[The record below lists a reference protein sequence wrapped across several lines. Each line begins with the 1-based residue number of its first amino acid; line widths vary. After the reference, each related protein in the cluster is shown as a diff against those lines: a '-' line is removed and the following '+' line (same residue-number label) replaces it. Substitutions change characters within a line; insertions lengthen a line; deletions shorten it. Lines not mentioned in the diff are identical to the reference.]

1 MHRSTPLGGE
11 FKPRHDSHGG
21 MRKAGA
27 HEGKITARRWVFLEW
42 LAASEL
48 SEQCK
53 ILLATFSDL
62 ESDAKE
68 PPELTGMP
76 SELYC
81 RGVWT
86 RVQIVLSAYSAI
98 THILWPAPASG
109 RGKFHEHVTRA
120 RGAILRKRLGVE
132 TEQPVFSRGARNAFE
147 HIAERLDDW
156 VIEQEWP
163 EDMPPGVPTGW
174 SVNPGPP
181 ESEPPRYSDRGI
193 RYVNLVSM
201 DVRIVKD
208 WTNLRELA
216 GFARRL
222 LSGIPPQL
230 QVHWG
235 QADAADSRPDAVRRD
250 RSEGGQG
257 PSGKPG

>member
-1 MHRSTPLGGE
+1 MVGTNP
-11 FKPRHDSHGG
+11 
-21 MRKAGA
+21 
-27 HEGKITARRWVFLEW
+27 HEGRITVRRWFFLEW

-53 ILLATFSDL
+53 ILLTAFADL

-68 PPELTGMP
+68 PPGVSGMT

-81 RGVWT
+81 RSVWT

-98 THILWPAPASG
+98 THILWPVPAPG
-109 RGKFHEHVTRA
+109 RGRFPAEVTRT
-120 RGAILRKRLGVE
+120 RGAILRKRLGVAA
-132 TEQPVFSRGARNAFE
+132 EQPVFNRRARNAFE

-156 VIEQEWP
+156 VLEQEWP
-163 EDMPPGVPTGW
+163 EDMPPGVPTAW

-181 ESEPPRYSDRGI
+181 ESEPPGYSDRGI

-201 DVRIVKD
+201 DVRIVNNR
-208 WTNLRELA
+208 TNLRELA
-216 GFARRL
+216 QFARKL
-222 LSGIPPQL
+222 LDGIPPAL

-235 QADAADSRPDAVRRD
+235 RADPVDCGPPAVSSGSDHAAGTDPPNNSTTNSD
-250 RSEGGQG
+250 
-257 PSGKPG
+257 GKPG